1 MVLLTTAIVKLS
13 VSGTI
18 STMHQAHEFLE
29 VVTTTL
35 YRVATYATTH
45 LIDDAAMLSLIFC

>member
-1 MVLLTTAIVKLS
+1 MVLLTSSIVKLS

-29 VVTTTL
+29 VVTATL

-45 LIDDAAMLSLIFC
+45 LIDDAAILSLIFC